1 MIEGWWSRLGN
12 GKNRKEAQGKARKSS
27 LGFGQGHWG
36 ALEGFGKERG
46 LMITTDSLLVSA

>member
-1 MIEGWWSRLGN
+1 MSEGWWSRLGN

-36 ALEGFGKERG
+36 ALEGFGTERR
-46 LMITTDSLLVSA
+46 LMITTDLLLVSA